1 MKFLK
6 WVTAFLAGP
15 RARQRVILIAL
26 LLTIPSLFAF
36 LVADEHLQATLWRTN
51 RSRFLDDCFVFA
63 SGDRTANLQLVE
75 HDHGAWW
82 MPLDFKVA
90 FWRPLAAA
98 THALDQSL
106 WPGNSILMHL
116 HTLVWFSAL
125 LFALSVLYRRL
136 LTPCAAILALALY
149 AWDDARGGLLS
160 WVANRSALIS
170 GLFGVCTLIA
180 YDKWRQEA
188 WRPGAWLAPL
198 LLALGLLSGE
208 MALATTAFLFGYALF
223 LDQGTFARRMARLT
237 PYLLIVIVWQALC
250 VAGGYGV
257 EASGS
262 YVHPLYEPLAYGAK
276 LLERAPIL
284 ALGQLTPIAADFWAF
299 YPLVAK
305 IVVFLLAVAVLVVV
319 ARIAWPRLKTNPQAC
334 FWLTGAALALA
345 PICAAGP
352 GDRNLVFVGF
362 GISAALAIVFA
373 GEQNDPTK
381 PPTITPRNTRWPRF
395 VIGSLIVFNLTLAP
409 LMLPLKCLA
418 NFNMDT
424 MRAGT
429 DDSVPQNAAI
439 AHNTLVVVSA
449 PSEAGVFFSWAHRD
463 AKQIPKPGKTRLL
476 ATSMSEVSI
485 TRVDNLTLRIRP
497 EQGFLAT
504 ESLRMLRRLSRPF
517 RAGDT
522 VELSNM
528 KASVIEITSNGRP
541 KTVDFRFA
549 APLEAP
555 QWLWM
560 SPEGFRLVNWT
571 PPAVGE
577 TVVVP
582 API

>member
-1 MKFLK
+1 MKLLK
-6 WVTAFLAGP
+6 WITAFLAGP
-15 RARQRVILIAL
+15 RAKQRVILIAL
-26 LLTIPSLFAF
+26 LLTIPSLFVP
-36 LVADEHLQATLWRTN
+36 LVADEHLQATLWRTD
-51 RSRFLDDCFVFA
+51 SGRFLHDCFVFA
-63 SGDRTANLQLVE
+63 SGDRAANLQLME
-75 HDHGAWW
+75 HGHGAWW

-98 THALDQSL
+98 THAVDWSL
-106 WPGNSILMHL
+106 WPGNSALMHL
-116 HTLVWFSAL
+116 HTLVWFAVLLLAL
-125 LFALSVLYRRL
+125 TVLYRRL
-136 LTPCAAILALALY
+136 LTPSAAILALALY

-160 WVANRSALIS
+160 WVANRSAIIA

-180 YDKWRQEA
+180 YDKWRRDA

-198 LLALGLLSGE
+198 FLALGLLSGE

-237 PYLLIVIVWQALC
+237 PYLLIVIVWQAIC
-250 VAGGYGV
+250 VTGGYGV

-276 LLERAPIL
+276 LFERAPIL
-284 ALGQLTPIAADFWAF
+284 ALGQLTPIASDFWAF
-299 YPLVAK
+299 YPFAAK
-305 IVVFLLAVAVLVVV
+305 VVMFLLAVAVLVVV
-319 ARIAWPRLKTNPQAC
+319 ARIAWPRFKANPQTG

-362 GISAALAIVFA
+362 GISAALAIVLA
-373 GEQNDPTK
+373 GEQNNPT
-381 PPTITPRNTRWPRF
+381 TARWPRF
-395 VIGSLIVFNLTLAP
+395 VIGSLVVFNLALAP

-439 AHNTLVVVSA
+439 AQKTLVVVSA
-449 PSEAGVFFSWAHRD
+449 PSEGGVYFSWAYRD
-463 AKQIPKPGKTRLL
+463 AHQIPKPGKTRLL
-476 ATSMSEVSI
+476 ATSLSEVSI
-485 TRVDNLTLRIRP
+485 TRVDNVTLRIRP
-497 EQGFLAT
+497 KQGFLAT
-504 ESLRMLRRLSRPF
+504 ESLRMLRSSSRPF
-517 RAGDT
+517 RAGDI

-528 KASVIEITSNGRP
+528 KATVVETTTDGRP
-541 KTVDFRFA
+541 DTVDFRFA

-555 QWLWM
+555 EWLWM